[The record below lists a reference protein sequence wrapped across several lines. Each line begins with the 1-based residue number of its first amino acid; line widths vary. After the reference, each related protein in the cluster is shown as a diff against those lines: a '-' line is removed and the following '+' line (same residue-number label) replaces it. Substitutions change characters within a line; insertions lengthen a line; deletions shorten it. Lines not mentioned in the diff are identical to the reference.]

1 MEIKKIL
8 CVGLVAL
15 AAGMGS
21 AEELIEPFPSRGHLT
36 RTFAQM
42 EASTAKNPATIRVL
56 FYGQSIVRQNVWCE
70 HVIADWQ
77 KRYPTVK
84 FVVRNLSVGGYTTDA
99 LSHCIESDIFPFYP
113 DVLFF
118 HDYGDVPGGYG
129 HILGEVRKRTTAEI
143 VVWSSH
149 LRFDEKPERIMAI
162 VHDKMPSTGK
172 WDRDGMAAVRTKGIL
187 TMADD
192 LDLVF
197 VDLQG
202 HWCNLLLSNKWS
214 PKKLIGDSIHMN
226 NEGFPHYSKILID
239 NLTPGPKDAPTASSG
254 LISRI
259 PFAKAAKIGKNGD
272 ITVSFD
278 GNRIA
283 AISNGKGFA
292 DPALGRFAP
301 LGEVL
306 IDGVP
311 VREIPSQWIFTRSS
325 PINNWFPGCDT
336 PMKGKTALQDEKWT
350 LTVTSY
356 VTNAKPKYVTYRV
369 EGSKTGFDG
378 EGCSTNMFVS
388 KSGRVIIP
396 GPWMSSTC
404 NPWKTSGPRPE
415 VSRSYWNSE
424 LVPAAWYG
432 PRPAGEETVLAQ
444 GLENGKHVLTIRNP
458 HGELGIDSFV
468 VNKPNPKWDR
478 PPSEAILKFHK
489 SVFGGG
495 YEYSDSKWH

>member
-1 MEIKKIL
+1 MKNLIL
-8 CVGLVAL
+8 SLAGLL
-15 AAGMGS
+15 AWGAM
-21 AEELIEPFPSRGHLT
+21 AEGLIETFPTRGHLT

-42 EASTAKNPATIRVL
+42 AASTAEKPATLRVL
-56 FYGQSIVRQNVWCE
+56 FYGQSIVRQNAWCE
-70 HVIADWQ
+70 MVIDDW
-77 KRYPTVK
+77 KRRFPTVK
-84 FVVRNLSVGGYTTDA
+84 FVVKNLAIGGYTTDA

-118 HDYGDVPGGYG
+118 HDYGDVTGGYG

-149 LRFDEKPERIMAI
+149 LRFDEKPDRIMNI
-162 VHDKMPSTGK
+162 VHDLDPANGK
-172 WDRDGMAAVRTKGIL
+172 WDRDVMAADRTKRIRAL
-187 TMADD
+187 ADD

-202 HWCNLLLSNKWS
+202 NWCNLLLANKWS

-226 NEGFPHYSKILID
+226 NAGFPHYSKILID
-239 NLTPGPKDAPTASSG
+239 NLTPGPADASTESSG
-254 LISRI
+254 RISRL
-259 PFAKAAKIGKNGD
+259 PFAEAAKVGKNGD
-272 ITVSFD
+272 ITVAFD

-283 AISNGKGFA
+283 AISNGRGFC
-292 DPALGRFAP
+292 DPALGQFAP
-301 LGEVL
+301 YGEVL

-311 VREIPSQWIFTRSS
+311 VRDIPSQWIFTRSS

-336 PMKGKTALQDEKWT
+336 PMKGKTALQDERWT

-378 EGCSTNMFVS
+378 EGCSTNTFVS
-388 KSGRVIIP
+388 KSGRVVIP
-396 GPWMSSTC
+396 GPWLASTC
-404 NPWKTSGPRPE
+404 NPWKIAGPRPE
-415 VSRSYWNSE
+415 VSKTYWNSV
-424 LVPAAWYG
+424 LVSAAYYG

-444 GLENGKHVLTIRNP
+444 GLTNGKHVLTIRNP
-458 HGELGIDSFV
+458 HGELGIGSFV

-478 PPSEAILKFHK
+478 PPSEAILKFRK